1 MFQQSGTERTEAR
14 LLTRY
19 RATCLT
25 SWYTNCTV
33 TLILSI
39 KSLGLCELDIKAH
52 LSPPLPPGQSSTCE
66 AHACFTAGRA
76 LDSSPVEA
84 DPYKGELFPV

>member
-52 LSPPLPPGQSSTCE
+52 LSPPPPQDNPPPVKLMPASRP
-66 AHACFTAGRA
+66 AGH
-76 LDSSPVEA
+76 
-84 DPYKGELFPV
+84 